1 MLNKQI
7 AAELGADEAPI
18 EMHRSLVMK
27 KMLAKSLPEL
37 VRMADKLKSI
47 TWPTLRESMFSSQD
61 YR

>member
-47 TWPTLRESMFSSQD
+47 R
-61 YR
+61 